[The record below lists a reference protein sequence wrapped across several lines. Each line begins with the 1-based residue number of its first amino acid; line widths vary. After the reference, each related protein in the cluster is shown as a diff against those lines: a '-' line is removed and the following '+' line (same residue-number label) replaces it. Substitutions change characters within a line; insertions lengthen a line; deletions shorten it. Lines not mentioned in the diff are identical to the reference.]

1 MKTTTTSNTTKTILT
16 ISMGFL
22 VIFLIGNWNWALMV
36 SLGVG
41 FIGMFSSFLSQ
52 KIEWI
57 WMKIT
62 LVLSYIV
69 PNILLS
75 AVFYLLLFPIAVLS
89 RIFGK
94 KDVFMLKGGRASIY
108 IIRNK
113 IYKKDD
119 FTHPW

>member
-1 MKTTTTSNTTKTILT
+1 MKTKTTNTTKTLLT

-22 VIFLIGNWNWALMV
+22 VVHLIGHWNWALMV

-57 WMKIT
+57 WMKLT
-62 LVLSYIV
+62 VVLSYIV

-75 AVFYLLLFPIAVLS
+75 AVFYLVLFPVAILS

-94 KDVFMLKGGRASIY
+94 KDIMRLKGGAQSCY
-108 IIRNK
+108 IERNK
-113 IYKKDD
+113 SYSKDD
-119 FTHPW
+119 FTYPW